1 VEIAGKVAIVTGA
14 ASGIGRASA
23 VALAARGA
31 AVVVADV
38 DEAGGKETVALIEA
52 GGGRASFVAV
62 DLSRREE
69 VFELFAK
76 TTELYGGVDIV
87 HNNAGIV
94 SGEPEWPNMTTDRMA
109 LMMAVN
115 LGAVVYGTHCAV
127 AAMTERGGGVVINT
141 ASVEAIVPMP
151 MDPIYSA
158 TKAAVMRFSES
169 CRGLAGSHRVRVNAI
184 LPGGVRTPIL
194 NKTGDGTRPAAWLA
208 PILESGAM
216 PLLEPEDI
224 AAEVVAM
231 VEDDSRVGEAKVLSP
246 VPIEAFQQIGQ

>member
-38 DEAGGKETVALIEA
+38 DESGGKETVTQIESE
-52 GGGRASFVAV
+52 GGRATFVAV
-62 DLSRREE
+62 DLSRPEA
-69 VFELFAK
+69 VSDLFNRAK
-76 TTELYGGVDIV
+76 ELYGGVDIV

-94 SGEPEWPNMTTDRMA
+94 SGEPEWPDMTPDRMA

-127 AAMTERGGGVVINT
+127 QAMAERGGGVVINT

-151 MDPIYSA
+151 MDPIYAA
-158 TKAAVMRFSES
+158 TKAAVMRFSQS
-169 CRGLAGSHRVRVNAI
+169 CSGLAESHHVRVNAI

-208 PILESGAM
+208 PILESGVM

-231 VEDDSRVGEAKVLSP
+231 VEDDSQVGEAKVVSP

>member
-1 VEIAGKVAIVTGA
+1 MEIAGKVAIVTGA

-38 DEAGGKETVALIEA
+38 DEGGGKETVAQIESE
-52 GGGRASFVAV
+52 GGRATFVAV
-62 DLSRREE
+62 DLSRREA
-69 VFELFAK
+69 VIDLFARA
-76 TTELYGGVDIV
+76 TDVYGGVDIV

-94 SGEPEWPNMTTDRMA
+94 SGEPEWPDMTTDRIA

-115 LGAVVYGTHCAV
+115 LGAVVYGTYCAV
-127 AAMTERGGGVVINT
+127 QAMAERGGGVVINT

-151 MDPIYSA
+151 MDPVYAA
-158 TKAAVMRFSES
+158 TKAAVMRFSQS
-169 CRGLAGSHRVRVNAI
+169 CVGLAESHHVRVNAI

-208 PILESGAM
+208 PILESGVM

-224 AAEVVAM
+224 AAEVIAM
-231 VEDDSRVGEAKVLSP
+231 VEDDTRVAEAKVVSP

>member
-23 VALAARGA
+23 VALAAR
-31 AVVVADV
+31 DV

-52 GGGRASFVAV
+52 DGGRASFVAV

-69 VFELFAK
+69 VFELFAR
-76 TTELYGGVDIV
+76 TAEAYGGVDIV

-94 SGEPEWPNMTTDRMA
+94 SGEPEWPNMTPDRMA

-141 ASVEAIVPMP
+141 ASVEAIAPMP

-169 CRGLAGSHRVRVNAI
+169 CRGLADSHGVRVNAI
-184 LPGGVRTPIL
+184 LPAGVRTPIL

-224 AAEVVAM
+224 AAEVVAI